1 MSCREQRQASR
12 LSPFREHREANMQS
26 QLFRAK
32 AEKCLRLAE
41 LSETEPVR
49 LNLVAIA
56 RCWYQI
62 ALETRR
68 AEQQYAA
75 AVDVLSP
82 LKASGHPGS
91 KPAVV
96 KACLTA

>member
-1 MSCREQRQASR
+1 
-12 LSPFREHREANMQS
+12 MQS

-75 AVDVLSP
+75 AAD
-82 LKASGHPGS
+82 
-91 KPAVV
+91 
-96 KACLTA
+96 

>member
-1 MSCREQRQASR
+1 MRACISVQFYLRYPLVIVPRFHVAMSSKEQSAR
-12 LSPFREHREANMQS
+12 LAHFRFSGTPGANMQS
-26 QLFRAK
+26 ELFRAK

-56 RCWYQI
+56 RCWYEI

-68 AEQQYAA
+68 AEQQYATA
-75 AVDVLSP
+75 AN
-82 LKASGHPGS
+82 
-91 KPAVV
+91 
-96 KACLTA
+96 